1 MPNFL
6 CRLAADDGRVVMQS
20 FFSPSSQECRRH
32 FEEEG
37 FCVLSIRRDW
47 KKLQI
52 PALPF
57 ERKINDKDFIMFN
70 QELVALIRAGYPI
83 LKSIDILIGRVKN
96 EHLKEILMLVEKD
109 IRAGK
114 SLSEAFA
121 SHEKLF
127 SQVYIASIMAGE
139 RSGNLAETITRY
151 IAYSR
156 VIVET
161 KSKIKTALTYPTILI
176 VFSFLL
182 LAILINFILPRFSEF
197 YADYEAQLPAITRI
211 LIALS
216 LIVRRHLIIIVGMVI
231 LLALIY
237 FQMKRKEN
245 SFLYLEK
252 LKIKTPYGKK
262 IWIESAVSL
271 FCRTLA
277 LLLEGG
283 ISLISSISL
292 ASRAVP
298 NKYLLDRMKEVPDSI
313 KNGESLSDSLKKTE
327 YFPHLALDMIRIGE
341 SSANLEGMLYD
352 VAEVYDER
360 IRNRISTLV
369 SLIQPII
376 IIFMGLIVALML
388 LAVYLPIFNIIR
400 VTQ

>member
-1 MPNFL
+1 M
-6 CRLAADDGRVVMQS
+6 
-20 FFSPSSQECRRH
+20 
-32 FEEEG
+32 
-37 FCVLSIRRDW
+37 
-47 KKLQI
+47 QI

-57 ERKINDKDFIMFN
+57 ENKINEKDFIMFN

-83 LKSIDILIGRVKN
+83 LKSIDILIGRIKN

-114 SLSEAFA
+114 SLSEAFVP
-121 SHEKLF
+121 HEKLF
-127 SQVYIASIMAGE
+127 SKVYIASIMAGE
-139 RSGNLAETITRY
+139 RSGNLAETISRY
-151 IAYSR
+151 ISYSR
-156 VIVET
+156 TIVET

-176 VFSFLL
+176 IFSIVLL
-182 LAILINFILPRFSEF
+182 SILINFILPRFSEF
-197 YADYEAQLPAITRI
+197 YADFEAQLPAITRV
-211 LIALS
+211 LIAFS
-216 LIVRRHLIIIVGMVI
+216 VTVKRHLVIVVGIAI
-231 LLALIY
+231 LLVLIY
-237 FQMKRKEN
+237 VQMRRKEQTR
-245 SFLYLEK
+245 LYLEK

-283 ISLISSISL
+283 ISLISAISV
-292 ASRAVP
+292 ASQAVP
-298 NKYLLDRMKEVPDSI
+298 NKYLFSQMRSIPDSI

-327 YFPHLALDMIRIGE
+327 YFPYLALDMIRIGE

-360 IRNRISTLV
+360 IRGRISNLV

>member
-6 CRLAADDGRVVMQS
+6 CRLATDDGRVVSQS
-20 FFSPSSQECRRH
+20 FFSPSSQECQRY

-47 KKLQI
+47 KRLQI

-57 ERKINDKDFIMFN
+57 EKKISEKDFIMFN

-83 LKSIDILIGRVKN
+83 LKSIDILIARIKN

-114 SLSEAFA
+114 SLSEAFTP
-121 SHEKLF
+121 HENLF
-127 SQVYIASIMAGE
+127 SKVYIASIMAGE

-151 IAYSR
+151 ISYSR

-176 VFSFLL
+176 LFSFVL
-182 LAILINFILPRFSEF
+182 LAILLNFILPRFATF
-197 YADYEAQLPAITRI
+197 YGDFQAQLPGITRV
-211 LIALS
+211 LIAIS
-216 LIVRRHLIIIVGMVI
+216 LVVRRHVLIIIGLAV
-231 LLALIY
+231 LLVLVY
-237 FQMKRKEN
+237 FQMRRKEHT
-245 SFLYLEK
+245 LLILERLK
-252 LKIKTPYGKK
+252 LKTPYGKD
-262 IWIESAVSL
+262 IYIESAVAL

-283 ISLISSISL
+283 ISLISAITV
-292 ASRAVP
+292 ASKAVP
-298 NKYLLDRMKEVPDSI
+298 NKYLFHQMRTIPDSI
-313 KNGESLSDSLKKTE
+313 KNGESLSESLKKTE
-327 YFPHLALDMIRIGE
+327 YFPYLAMDMIRIGE

-352 VAEVYDER
+352 VAEVFDER
-360 IRNRISTLV
+360 IRNKISTIV
-369 SLIQPII
+369 SLIQPIV

-388 LAVYLPIFNIIR
+388 LAVYLPIFNIIK
-400 VTQ
+400 VVQ